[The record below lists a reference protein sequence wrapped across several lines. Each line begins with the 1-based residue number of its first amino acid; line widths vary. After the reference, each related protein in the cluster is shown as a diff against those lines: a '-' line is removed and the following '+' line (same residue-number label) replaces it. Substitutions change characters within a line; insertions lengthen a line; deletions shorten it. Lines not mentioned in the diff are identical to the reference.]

1 MCACDVFGGGGGG
14 GVTHPFL
21 SSTDHQEKKKII
33 YVAFQPLPTHAGA
46 RKIIMKH

>member
-1 MCACDVFGGGGGG
+1 MCACDVFFLGG

-21 SSTDHQEKKKII
+21 SSTDHQEKKII